1 MDDSTKRTPI
11 EDRIPADAREHMRAA
26 RDELRASIDS
36 LFPPEFV
43 QHRRRARRE
52 MLLAWRSFL
61 DRAIQRIDEK
71 EAGTE
76 V

>member
-1 MDDSTKRTPI
+1 MDDTANKSAGDEYR
-11 EDRIPADAREHMRAA
+11 EEARRHMRSA
-26 RDELRASIDS
+26 RDEMRASIES

-52 MLLAWRSFL
+52 MLLAWRSFI

-71 EAGTE
+71 DTE
-76 V
+76 SEV

>member
-1 MDDSTKRTPI
+1 MNLAFS
-11 EDRIPADAREHMRAA
+11 AG
-26 RDELRASIDS
+26 LRPTGNWQVATRSFPFES

-43 QHRRRARRE
+43 QHRRKARRE
-52 MLLAWRSFL
+52 MLLAWRSFI
-61 DRAIQRIDEK
+61 DRAIERIDEK

>member
-1 MDDSTKRTPI
+1 MDDTSKRKPA
-11 EDRIPADAREHMRAA
+11 EDKIPEDAREHMRAA
-26 RDELRASIDS
+26 RDEMRASIES

-52 MLLAWRSFL
+52 MLLAWRSFI